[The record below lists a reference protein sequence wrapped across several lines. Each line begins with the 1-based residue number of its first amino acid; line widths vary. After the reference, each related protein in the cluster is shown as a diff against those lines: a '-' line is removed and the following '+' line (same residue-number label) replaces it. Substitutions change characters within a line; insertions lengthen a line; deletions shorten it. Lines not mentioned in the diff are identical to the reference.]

1 MMPRLD
7 LTPAP
12 IALPHDLSP
21 NARSQGRYWPRD
33 FRPWLTRKAM
43 AQALTDLSAR
53 GEFPRDIAAANGW
66 SAEEYDRRVD
76 EIRRALRNGGAR

>member
-33 FRPWLTRKAM
+33 FRPWLTPE
-43 AQALTDLSAR
+43 ALRAAERDLDR
-53 GEFPRDIAAANGW
+53 GDLADRCAAADW
-66 SAEEYDRRVD
+66 LAWKYDR
-76 EIRRALRNGGAR
+76 

>member
-1 MMPRLD
+1 MPRLD

-33 FRPWLTRKAM
+33 FRPWLTPE
-43 AQALTDLSAR
+43 ALR
-53 GEFPRDIAAANGW
+53 AAALDMRCSGIGEDALAAIRWDGRDFEREVN
-66 SAEEYDRRVD
+66 R
-76 EIRRALRNGGAR
+76 IRRILRDGGAR